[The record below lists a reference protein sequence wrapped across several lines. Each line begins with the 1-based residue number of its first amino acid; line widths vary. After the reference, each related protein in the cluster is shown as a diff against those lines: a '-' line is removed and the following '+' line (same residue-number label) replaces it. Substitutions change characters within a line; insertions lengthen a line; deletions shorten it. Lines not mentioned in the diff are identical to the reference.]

1 VPHLDPDRLAL
12 LALSESSADPGEST
26 HLVDCA
32 ACRHDLDALQHV
44 VRLATDG
51 DDLRDLPA
59 PPPRVWQAIQ
69 ADVARLNEPPVTEP
83 GTDTVVHRNGTTSR
97 RRQRPERRWRAPVLS
112 AAAAAIIAVAGTV
125 TVIEVLQ
132 RQPDTKTIA
141 SASLKPL
148 PSVPAAAHGTARV
161 LADDEMQIDVRNLPL
176 TTGFH
181 EVWLIDPEDTK
192 RMVALGNLT
201 DKADAVLPIPPGTD
215 LNQYRLVDISD
226 EPHDGDAAH
235 SGHSLLRGVL
245 TS

>member
-12 LALSESSADPGEST
+12 LALSESSADSAEST
-26 HLVDCA
+26 HLADCA
-32 ACRHDLDALQHV
+32 ACRHDFEALQHV
-44 VRLATDG
+44 VGLASDG
-51 DDLRDLPA
+51 DDLHDLPA

-69 ADVARLNEPPVTEP
+69 ADVARLSESPA
-83 GTDTVVHRNGTTSR
+83 TDPIGPRNGNSSR
-97 RRQRPERRWRAPVLS
+97 RRERPERRWRAPVLA
-112 AAAAAIIAVAGTV
+112 AAAAAIVAVAGTV
-125 TVIEVLQ
+125 TVLEVLQ

-161 LADDEMQIDVRNLPL
+161 LADDEMQIDVRDLPL

-181 EVWLIDPEDTK
+181 EVWLIDPDDTS
-192 RMVALGNLT
+192 RMMALGNLT

-215 LNQYRLVDISD
+215 LNQYRLVDVSD
-226 EPHDGDAAH
+226 EPHDGNAAH

>member
-12 LALSESSADPGEST
+12 LALSDRSAEPGEST
-26 HLVDCA
+26 HLVSCT
-32 ACRHDLDALQHV
+32 ACRHDLEALRHV
-44 VRLATDG
+44 VGLATEG
-51 DDLRDLPA
+51 NDLRDLPA
-59 PPPRVWQAIQ
+59 PPPGLWQAIE
-69 ADVARLNEPPVTEP
+69 ADVGRLNESPA
-83 GTDTVVHRNGTTSR
+83 TDTVVHPIGDSSR
-97 RRQRPERRWRAPVLS
+97 RRQRAERRRQAPVLA
-112 AAAAAIIAVAGTV
+112 AAAAAIIAVTGTV
-125 TVIEVLQ
+125 AVTHVLQ
-132 RQPDTKTIA
+132 PQPETKTVA

-148 PSVPAAAHGTARV
+148 PSVPATAHGSARV

-181 EVWLIDPEDTK
+181 EVWLIDPEDTS

-215 LNQYRLVDISD
+215 LNQYRLVDVSD
-226 EPHDGDAAH
+226 EPHDGNAAH